1 MNLSDYLKTSSK
13 THLIFDFDETLFQ
26 LILPWEKWEE
36 NIKDELIN
44 LDKEIYDAYI
54 EKKIDLN
61 SLQNRY
67 VLKFGNKARQLMNE
81 ANIDFETKYFKD
93 VVVNKELLKFVREVK
108 NYKMYIW
115 SANTKYVIE
124 KVLKLYGIENKFAK
138 LVTRLEVDMLKP
150 DPEGFRNIYDSK
162 ISKDK
167 YLFVGDSNND
177 KNAARNSEID
187 FFLIKYF

>member
-1 MNLSDYLKTSSK
+1 MNLSSYLKTSKK

-44 LDKEIYDAYI
+44 LDREIYNDYI
-54 EKKIDLN
+54 GRKIDLN
-61 SLQNRY
+61 SLQNKY
-67 VLKFGNKARQLMNE
+67 VLKFGNEARQLMNK

-93 VVVNKELLKFVREVK
+93 VVTNKELLEFVREVK

-124 KVLKLYGIENKFAK
+124 KILKLHGIENKFDK

-150 DPEGFRNIYDSK
+150 DPEGFDKIYNPK
-162 ISKDK
+162 IPKSE
-167 YLFVGDSNND
+167 YLFVGDSSND
-177 KNAARNSEID
+177 KNAAKNSEID
-187 FFLIKYF
+187 FFQIKYF